1 MKTQAIMVQPVIT
14 VSANATLEEVARIM
28 LESRVGCVPVV
39 DEREELCGIVT
50 ESDFTG
56 KERTFPFSPMSI
68 YGHPQILGEWLP
80 KQGVERIYETA
91 RTKKVREIMTAC
103 VVTTTEDQA
112 VEEVVRQMVTR
123 NLRRIPVVRDNK
135 PVGIVTRH
143 DLLRLM
149 IR

>member
-1 MKTQAIMVQPVIT
+1 VKIKAIMVKPVIT
-14 VSANATLEEVARIM
+14 VSAEATLEEVARLM
-28 LESRVGCVPVV
+28 LERNIGCVPVV
-39 DEREELCGIVT
+39 NQRDELCGIVT

-68 YGHPQILGEWLP
+68 YGHPQVLGEWLP
-80 KQGVERIYETA
+80 KQGVERIYEAA

-103 VVTTTEDQA
+103 VITATEDQT
-112 VEEVVRQMVTR
+112 VEEMVRQMVTR
-123 NLRRIPVVRDNK
+123 NLHRIPVVHDNK